1 MSELNFKHIGRNVTI
16 SPKASIYRPEM
27 IEIGDNVR
35 IDDFCILSAGDGGI
49 SIGDNV
55 HIAPYCSLVG
65 KGRIVLEK
73 RSQFAQRVYLMSS
86 SDDFSGSYLVGPCV
100 PEAFRNVK
108 HGDITIGRDSVIGCN
123 AVIFPGVTVGANSAI
138 GAMSLVNRDV
148 PEDVI
153 YAGIPAK
160 YIKDRFK
167 RNYEVDDAI
176 THFAYQPGE

>member
-1 MSELNFKHIGRNVTI
+1 MNFKHIGRNVTI

-55 HIAPYCSLVG
+55 HIAPYCSFVG
-65 KGRIVLEK
+65 KGRITLEK
-73 RSQFAQRVYLMSS
+73 RSQVAQRVYFMSS
-86 SDDFSGSYLVGPCV
+86 SDDFSGAYLVGPCV
-100 PEAFRNVK
+100 PEAFRNVT
-108 HGDITIGRDSVIGCN
+108 HGDITIGRDCVIGCN
-123 AVIFPGVTVGANSAI
+123 SVVFPGVKIGSNSAI

-153 YAGIPAK
+153 HAGVPAK

-167 RNYEVDDAI
+167 RDYTLDDVI

>member
-1 MSELNFKHIGRNVTI
+1 MNFKRLGRNVTI

-65 KGRIVLEK
+65 KGRIVLGK

-86 SDDFSGSYLVGPCV
+86 CDDFSGASLVGPCV
-100 PEAFRNVK
+100 PEQFRNVK
-108 HGDITIGRDSVIGCN
+108 HGDITIGRDSVLGCN
-123 AVIFPGVTVGANSAI
+123 VVVFPGVTVGANSAV
-138 GAMSLVNRDV
+138 GAMSLVNRNV
-148 PEDVI
+148 PDDVI
-153 YAGIPAK
+153 HAGIPAK

-167 RNYEVDDAI
+167 RDFTVDDVI

>member
-1 MSELNFKHIGRNVTI
+1 MNFKHIGRNVTI

-55 HIAPYCSLVG
+55 HIACYTSLIG

-73 RSQFAQRVYLMSS
+73 RSQISQRVYLMSS
-86 SDDFSGSYLVGPCV
+86 SDDFSGASLVGPCV
-100 PEAFRNVK
+100 PEQFRNVT
-108 HGDITIGRDSVIGCN
+108 HGDITIGMDCVLGCN
-123 AVIFPGVTVGANSAI
+123 AVIFPGVTVGQNSAI

-148 PEDVI
+148 PPNVI
-153 YAGIPAK
+153 HAGIPAK
-160 YIKDRFK
+160 YIKDRF
-167 RNYEVDDAI
+167 RRDHTVDDII